1 MKFDSDVRYLK
12 SHEWARKD
20 GDTVVVGI
28 SDYAQDSLGDV
39 VFVELPEVG
48 ATVSKGDSFAVV
60 ESVKAA
66 SDIYTP
72 VSGEVADVNQ
82 ALADNPAL
90 INEDPFGEGWLAR
103 IKASDVSEYDSMMTA
118 ADYES
123 YTKELED

>member
-20 GDTVVVGI
+20 GNTVVVGI

-48 ATVSKGDSFAVV
+48 STVSRGDSFAVV

-72 VSGEVADVNQ
+72 VSGEVVEVNQ
-82 ALADNPAL
+82 VLADNPAL
-90 INEDPFGEGWLAR
+90 INEAPFGDGWLAK
-103 IKASDVSEYDSMMTA
+103 IKASEVSEYDEMMSA
-118 ADYES
+118 SDYES